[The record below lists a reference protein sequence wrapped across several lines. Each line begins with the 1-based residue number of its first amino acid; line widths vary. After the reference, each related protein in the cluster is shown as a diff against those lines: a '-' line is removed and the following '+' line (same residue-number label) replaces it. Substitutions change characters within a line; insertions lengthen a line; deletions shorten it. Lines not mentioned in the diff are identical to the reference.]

1 MPHEDDGLTIARERI
16 AEEARTR
23 TGFLDLGR
31 LGLDELPAELLALTH
46 LRRLNLGD
54 GYVDDEG
61 EWVRAISEIAPNRL
75 DSQLHRLAV
84 LPCLGALSVTGAQL
98 TTLAGVTQ
106 LRTLQSLDCSETQV
120 TDLSPLSELSALQSL
135 DCSETWVTDLSPL
148 SELSALQSLDC
159 SETQVTDLSP
169 VSGLSA
175 LQSLNC
181 SETQVTD
188 LSPLSRLSALPSL
201 HCSATQVTDLSP
213 LSRLSALQSLNC
225 SETQVTDLSPLSGL
239 SALQSLNCSQC
250 TLSTIPGDLWHKPS
264 LRYLCLFETQMP
276 EIRTEVLSQNN
287 YMSCLESLR
296 AHLSDLRAGAA
307 AVPDV
312 KLMVLGNGRVGK
324 TQICRRLRGE
334 SYDPRVPS

>member
-106 LRTLQSLDCSETQV
+106 LSALQSLDCSETQV

-135 DCSETWVTDLSPL
+135 DCSETWVTDLSPV
-148 SELSALQSLDC
+148 SGLSALQSLDC

-181 SETQVTD
+181 S
-188 LSPLSRLSALPSL
+188 
-201 HCSATQVTDLSP
+201 
-213 LSRLSALQSLNC
+213 
-225 SETQVTDLSPLSGL
+225 
-239 SALQSLNCSQC
+239 QC
-250 TLSTIPGDLWHKPS
+250 TLSTIPGDLWHRPS

-276 EIRTEVLSQNN
+276 GIPTEVLSQNN